1 MAGCLYIEPAYTQ
14 THTGQSD
21 GEGTS
26 HPHSSQGQLL
36 EMHLLK
42 SQLLHTFSKNVN
54 CSTQKVSTARQ
65 SKVCRM
71 CTTFRF
77 RADDK
82 KSATTQNF
90 EQLTK
95 FL

>member
-1 MAGCLYIEPAYTQ
+1 MQTSLCIMKHYTLCTQ
-14 THTGQSD
+14 TESGSTARNAFARISTARH
-21 GEGTS
+21 
-26 HPHSSQGQLL
+26 
-36 EMHLLK
+36 
-42 SQLLHTFSKNVN
+42 FFFKNVN

-65 SKVCRM
+65 TKVCRT

-82 KSATTQNF
+82 KSATARNF